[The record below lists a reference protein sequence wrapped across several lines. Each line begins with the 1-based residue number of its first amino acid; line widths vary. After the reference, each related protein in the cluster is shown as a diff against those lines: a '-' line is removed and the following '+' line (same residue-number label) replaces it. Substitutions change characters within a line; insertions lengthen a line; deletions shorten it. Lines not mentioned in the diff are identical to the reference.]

1 MRWFQSKTLIATVAS
16 VVFPLLALAYM
27 ASSPGKKSATSVLIQ
42 VALVV
47 GGLIFFGLMLARLIE
62 QMNAA
67 RVGRWLNTNEGREWL
82 QSLPDEEREAFENRF
97 DAFK

>member
-16 VVFPLLALAYM
+16 VSFPLLALAYM
-27 ASSPGKKSATSVLIQ
+27 ASLPGKKSATSVLIQ
-42 VALVV
+42 VTLVV

-82 QSLPDEEREAFENRF
+82 QSLPDEEREAFESRF